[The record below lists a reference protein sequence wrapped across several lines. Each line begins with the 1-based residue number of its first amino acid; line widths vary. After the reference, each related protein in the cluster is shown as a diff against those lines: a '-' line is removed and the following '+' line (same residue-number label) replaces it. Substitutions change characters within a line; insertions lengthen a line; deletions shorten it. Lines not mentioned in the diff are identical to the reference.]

1 MFWKKLII
9 FNGSLIVVA
18 LQLLSLYLKGK
29 EKTEERV
36 IEKEIK

>member
-9 FNGSLIVVA
+9 FNASLMIIA

-29 EKTEERV
+29 EKAEEQV
-36 IEKEIK
+36 NN